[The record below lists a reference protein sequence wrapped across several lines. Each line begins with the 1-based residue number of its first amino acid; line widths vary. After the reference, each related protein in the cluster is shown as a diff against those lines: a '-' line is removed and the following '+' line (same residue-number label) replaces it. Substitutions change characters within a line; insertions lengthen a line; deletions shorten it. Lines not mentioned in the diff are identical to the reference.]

1 MNTRQER
8 EREQEL
14 TSSWGQQWQERE
26 KGGHSYRHWRE
37 RKGENCNIGMI
48 FCEIWGEMKGVA
60 RITLQTL
67 WATMPPPR
75 PITQHLSLNDSHHVK
90 WDPFTTPFVTPTM
103 IRGVKGKKKLVVC
116 HRCMVFLHIEND
128 RT

>member
-8 EREQEL
+8 EGEKRENK
-14 TSSWGQQWQERE
+14 SSRAL
-26 KGGHSYRHWRE
+26 RAAMARE
-37 RKGENCNIGMI
+37 RREGTARDIGEKKGKNCNIVMI

-90 WDPFTTPFVTPTM
+90 
-103 IRGVKGKKKLVVC
+103 
-116 HRCMVFLHIEND
+116 
-128 RT
+128 